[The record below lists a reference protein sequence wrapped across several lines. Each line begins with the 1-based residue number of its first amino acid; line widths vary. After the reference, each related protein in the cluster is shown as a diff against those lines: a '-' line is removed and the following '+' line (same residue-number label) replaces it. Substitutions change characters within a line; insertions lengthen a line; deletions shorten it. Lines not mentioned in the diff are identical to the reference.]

1 MRLYLV
7 RHGQTAYNRD
17 GIGLG
22 RADVPLT
29 EVGLRQ
35 ADRIAEVL
43 AGAEVGRVL
52 TSPLSR
58 ARDVAAR
65 SAARTGA
72 TLEDREELIELDIG
86 ATEGLTFAAIRER
99 FPEFIAAWRGAG
111 AADAVMPG
119 GESLADVDRRMR
131 SLLEELQNED
141 QGGSFVLVTH
151 NFVLRL
157 LACRLVGLGPE
168 RFRSFVFELGSISE
182 ARSER
187 GEWAIHRL
195 NETCHLRALEP

>member
-1 MRLYLV
+1 M

-29 EVGLRQ
+29 EEGLRQ

-58 ARDVAAR
+58 ARDVATR
-65 SAARTGA
+65 IAARTGA
-72 TLEDREELIELDIG
+72 PLETRHELIELDIG
-86 ATEGLTFAAIRER
+86 DTEGLTFAAMRER
-99 FPEFIAAWRGAG
+99 FPEFMAAWRGAG

-119 GESLADVDRRMR
+119 GESLADVDRRLG
-131 SLLEELQNED
+131 SLLEELQVENGE
-141 QGGSFVLVTH
+141 GSVVMVSH

-168 RFRSFVFELGSISE
+168 RFRSFVFGLGSISE
-182 ARSER
+182 ARYEQ

>member
-65 SAARTGA
+65 IAARTGA

-86 ATEGLTFAAIRER
+86 DTEGLTFAAIRER

-119 GESLADVDRRMR
+119 GESLADVDRRM
-131 SLLEELQNED
+131 
-141 QGGSFVLVTH
+141 
-151 NFVLRL
+151 
-157 LACRLVGLGPE
+157 ACRLVGLGPE

-182 ARSER
+182 ARYER